1 MRTRQFLCFGLVISS
16 SCLQLIRGQTLQT
29 TEYVTMKDGRAYV
42 AAGERGA
49 YLERTL
55 ALTPEL
61 TVHTNGVIKIAGGGE
76 EQLTESKRVTLDG
89 FWITSD
95 GTLQAFRPHYLMKA
109 GVPYVVKSGE
119 LTKLEENVIFPNGN
133 VLRLEGILAS
143 RTRLIR
149 LQDGQRLGLTGE
161 VIPALDHIMMANGK
175 LVLQKDGSI
184 IPLPVVS
191 SMGMSE
197 GTRVTGSGLITTT
210 TGEQFA
216 LSDGQRLTVDGAAM
230 LMSP

>member
-1 MRTRQFLCFGLVISS
+1 
-16 SCLQLIRGQTLQT
+16 
-29 TEYVTMKDGRAYV
+29 
-42 AAGERGA
+42 
-49 YLERTL
+49 
-55 ALTPEL
+55 
-61 TVHTNGVIKIAGGGE
+61 
-76 EQLTESKRVTLDG
+76 
-89 FWITSD
+89 
-95 GTLQAFRPHYLMKA
+95 MKA